1 MALPVVSD
9 WALMPRT
16 VPAVVESAVSATS
29 VPVKLPV
36 LEKVEAPLYEPVA
49 PP

>member
-1 MALPVVSD
+1 MALPVVRFC
-9 WALMPRT
+9 ALMPRT
-16 VPAVVESAVSATS
+16 VPAVVWSAVSATR

-36 LEKVEAPLYEPVA
+36 LENVFAPAYEFDA